1 MILLGRF
8 LQRCGYVASSDFE
21 LNGPDFFKRSENNAL
36 FDRLIEIQKEIGLE
50 IQKINFSGA
59 LSAKRRER
67 LTDLVFEIDEILSK
81 AHAETNPDETSQ
93 TIAENRRKSYEDI
106 KK

>member
-1 MILLGRF
+1 M
-8 LQRCGYVASSDFE
+8 
-21 LNGPDFFKRSENNAL
+21 L
-36 FDRLIEIQKEIGLE
+36 FDRLIEIQNEINIT

-67 LTDLVFEIDEILSK
+67 LTDSVFEIDDMLGG
-81 AHAETNPDETSQ
+81 AYTQTNPMKPSQ